1 MKKGTTAWYFYG
13 VDPRQ
18 NEIKRYALDF
28 MHDRQNELNMKHNS
42 MCYHMALL
50 FVPLLTNINGLVEF

>member
-18 NEIKRYALDF
+18 NEIKRYALDS
-28 MHDRQNELNMKHNS
+28 MH
-42 MCYHMALL
+42 
-50 FVPLLTNINGLVEF
+50 NGTKGVEPEA